1 MLLSLTNLL
10 ISLAA
15 TAAATP
21 TTTPTKPSCSNI
33 PAPVIPGLEILS
45 LTSTE
50 LLNHTVPATPPFLNN
65 PVPNLN
71 VCAVIVTVTHPGA
84 NDTVNIHIWLPLDT
98 PTTNPNP
105 NPSSSPPWNTRFIAL
120 GGSAWAAGHGAL
132 SIAPYAARGFA
143 AGTTDAGL
151 PPDLASVATP
161 SGWALRPDGTVNAEL
176 LTNFAGRSV
185 HDLAVVGKAVVKE
198 FYGREARWAYW
209 EGCSSGG
216 RQGLVAAQ
224 RWPGDFDGVVVGAPA
239 VYWTRYVVAEL
250 WPQVVMAEAGYF
262 PRDCEFEAV
271 RADVVDVCD
280 GLDGVRDGVVADG
293 VGCGKR
299 YDPGRLLGRKVKC
312 GDGEVAVG
320 PELVDVVKKIWEGP
334 KTAEG
339 SPLWYGLPVDS
350 PLTSLAETLDVN
362 STHRTGAPFFV
373 ASDWVKYFV
382 KADPMFDLSGLSS
395 TTLRELFAE
404 SVDKFASLIDSS
416 NPDLSGF
423 RKAGGK
429 LLVWHGGADNI
440 IFPQDSIQ
448 YRSDVQKAMAV
459 SRRQLDDFMRL
470 FIAPGVDHCAQ
481 GSIDGAGPTDAL
493 GSLMD
498 WVEKGRAP
506 GKLAAATLPEAKTQ
520 FTRKLCPYPLVARYD
535 GRGDPSVAESYRCA
549 EGFGQSCA

>member
-1 MLLSLTNLL
+1 MRRSFTTLLS
-10 ISLAA
+10 SLAA
-15 TAAATP
+15 AAAAT
-21 TTTPTKPSCSNI
+21 TTKPSCSNI
-33 PAPVIPGLEILS
+33 PTPSIPGLKILA

-71 VCAVIVTVTHPGA
+71 VCAVTVTVTHPGA
-84 NDTVNIHIWLPLDT
+84 NDTVNIHIWLPLHT
-98 PTTNPNP
+98 HNSNPNP
-105 NPSSSPPWNTRFIAL
+105 PWNNRFIAL
-120 GGSAWAAGHGAL
+120 GGSAWAAGHGPL

-161 SGWALRPDGTVNAEL
+161 SGWALHPDGTVNKEL

-185 HDLAVVGKAVVKE
+185 HDLAVVGKAVTAS
-198 FYGREARWAYW
+198 FYGRAARWAYW
-209 EGCSSGG
+209 EGCSTGG
-216 RQGLVAAQ
+216 RQGMVAAQ

-239 VYWTRYVVAEL
+239 VYWTKYVVAEL
-250 WPQVVMAEAGYF
+250 WPQVVMGEAGYF
-262 PRDCEFEAV
+262 PRACEFEAV
-271 RADVVDVCD
+271 RADVVAVCD
-280 GLDGVRDGVVADG
+280 GLDGVWDGVVSD
-293 VGCGKR
+293 VGRCK
-299 YDPGRLLGRKVKC
+299 YDPARLLGKRIKC
-312 GDGEVAVG
+312 GDEEVVVG
-320 PELVDVVKKIWEGP
+320 PELVSVVKKIWEGP

-350 PLTSLAETLDVN
+350 PLTSLAETQDVN
-362 STHRTGAPFFV
+362 GTHRTGAPFFV

-382 KADPMFDLSGLSS
+382 KADPTFDLSSLSS

-404 SVDKFASLIDSS
+404 SVARFDSLIDSS
-416 NPDLSGF
+416 HPDLSGF
-423 RKAGGK
+423 RNAGGK

-440 IFPQDSIQ
+440 IFPQDSIR
-448 YRSDVQKAMAV
+448 YRSEVQKTMAV

-481 GSIDGAGPTDAL
+481 GLIDGAGPTDAL

-506 GKLAAATLPEAKTQ
+506 GKLAAATLPKAKTH
-520 FTRKLCPYPLVARYD
+520 FTRKLCPYPLAARYD
-535 GRGDPSVAESYRCA
+535 GRGDPSVAESYCCA
-549 EGFGQSCA
+549 DGFGQSCL